1 MRFAAFGAGFF
12 RLACYLQAVLGCWL
26 LSVTCEFLFVV
37 AILTAVVIVVVA
49 VAPPTIYSWGSK
61 FSLKRRPLLSV

>member
-49 VAPPTIYSWGSK
+49 VAPQTIYSWGSK